1 MALAYIMGITF
12 NMGVFGVYLGAII
25 GMNMG
30 SIIGFVFIWIFN
42 MKFKKMMLVTLL
54 LLAIL
59 TIGAVSASEDADALA
74 VDEIGGAI

>member
-1 MALAYIMGITF
+1 
-12 NMGVFGVYLGAII
+12 
-25 GMNMG
+25 
-30 SIIGFVFIWIFN
+30 
-42 MKFKKMMLVTLL
+42 MKFKKMMLVTFL